1 MAFIKLALSNLMR
14 HKVRSLLT
22 LVGIAASV
30 TVLFSILSFNRGF
43 ERGLADEIDKTGI
56 HFMVVPA
63 GCPHEVASL
72 VLHGAVTPKFID
84 AGIVERMTHI
94 ADIELASPMLI
105 TQLLNVERGRLD
117 MVHGLEMSHV
127 PQIKTAWRLEG
138 RIPDGEDGILLGS
151 EVAAHDDIRVGDRVR
166 YGNREFSVSGII
178 AKTGSQDDAF
188 VYMPVT
194 ALQAILEK
202 TGGLTAVGVKVSRPE
217 RLEDITGELAAT
229 VPGIQIVTMNEVMRS
244 LASLANSAKVM
255 SLSIAVIAVLI
266 SAVGVMNAILMAIFE
281 RTQEIGMMRAV
292 GASRTDI
299 FRIIIKET
307 VLLTVAGGVCGILLS
322 TLMAGMI
329 EGFVRK
335 VMPYVP
341 SGKII
346 HFEPVLAASCIAFT
360 LVIGVAAGGYP
371 SWKASTINPIEAIR
385 G

>member
-105 TQLLNVERGRLD
+105 TQLLNVARGRLD
-117 MVHGLEMSHV
+117 MVHGLEMAHV

-166 YGNREFSVSGII
+166 YGNREFSVAGII

-341 SGKII
+341 SGTII

-385 G
+385 

>member
-1 MAFIKLALSNLMR
+1 MDFVRLAWCNLMR
-14 HKVRSLLT
+14 HKVRSFLT
-22 LVGIAASV
+22 LGGIAASV

-43 ERGLADEIDKTGI
+43 ERGLADEIHKTGI

-84 AGIVERMTHI
+84 AGVVERIKHI
-94 ADIELASPMLI
+94 ADIELVSPMLI
-105 TQLLNVERGRLD
+105 TQLPNVERNRLD
-117 MVHGLEMSHV
+117 MVYGLDMSHI
-127 PQIKTAWRLEG
+127 PKIKTAWRLEG
-138 RIPDGEDGILLGS
+138 GIPDGEGGILLGS
-151 EVAAHDDIRVGDRVR
+151 EVAAHDAVRVGEMIR
-166 YGNREFSVSGII
+166 YGDREFRVSGII
-178 AKTGSQDDAF
+178 EKTGSQDDAF

-194 ALQAILEK
+194 ALQTILEK
-202 TGGLTAVGVKVSRPE
+202 TGGLTAVGVKVSRSE
-217 RLEDITGELAAT
+217 RLDEITGELAAT

-255 SLSIAVIAVLI
+255 NLSIAVIAVII
-266 SAVGVMNAILMAIFE
+266 SAVGVMNSILMAIFE

-292 GASRTDI
+292 GASRADI

-307 VLLTVAGGVCGILLS
+307 ILLTGAGGVSGIMLATLL
-322 TLMAGMI
+322 AGLI

-341 SGKII
+341 SGEII
-346 HFEPVLAASCIAFT
+346 RFEPLLAAGCIVFT
-360 LVIGVAAGGYP
+360 LVVGMAAGGYP